1 MRGPL
6 TALTFVVGI
15 VLAIVSYTYLA
26 APLGIATDES
36 FSNPRMEFAA
46 TSFVIG
52 VALVFASAIV
62 YEVLP
67 DSESDS
73 DSI

>member
-6 TALTFVVGI
+6 TVLTLLAGV
-15 VLAIVSYTYLA
+15 VLAIVSYLFMA

-36 FSNPRMEFAA
+36 FSNPRVDFAA

-52 VALVFASAIV
+52 VALVFMSAIV
-62 YEVLP
+62 YEVMP
-67 DSESDS
+67 ESDS

>member
-1 MRGPL
+1 MRGML
-6 TALTFVVGI
+6 TVLTLLAGV
-15 VLAIVSYTYLA
+15 VLAIVSYMFMA

-36 FSNPRMEFAA
+36 FSNPRVNFAA
-46 TSFVIG
+46 TVFVVG
-52 VALVFASAIV
+52 VALIFVSAIV

-67 DSESDS
+67 DSDS